1 MRKKHKSTIIL
12 IAMILFLA
20 QPVKADNLLEEVQH
34 GYVENNGVKIHYVTV
49 GQGSLIV
56 MLHGFPDF
64 WYTWRHQMEALS
76 GNYQLVAIDLRG
88 YNRSD
93 KPKGVENYKM
103 RYLVGDVVVVIQH
116 FSQGKAIV
124 VGHDWGGAIAWQVA
138 MWRPDL
144 VEKLVVSS
152 TPHPNG
158 LLREIQ
164 HNSEQQENSQ
174 YARDFQKEDAH
185 LKLTAEELANWVQDK
200 EAKKLYIEAFQRS
213 DFEAMLNY
221 YKASFPKQGS
231 SSTTKN
237 SSSSPPKQQKS
248 VQCPTLV
255 IFGLQDKALLPAGW
269 NNTWEWI
276 DNDLTMV
283 SIPGAG
289 HFVQQDASDLVTRSI
304 KMWLNR

>member
-1 MRKKHKSTIIL
+1 MKLFWFALIL
-12 IAMILFLA
+12 VVSICYKNSFGNTEDI
-20 QPVKADNLLEEVQH
+20 VERVQH
-34 GYVENNGVKIHYVTV
+34 GYVDNEGVKIHYVTI
-49 GQGSLIV
+49 GEGPLIV

-76 GNYQLVAIDLRG
+76 ENYQVVAIDLRG
-88 YNRSD
+88 YNKSD

-103 RYLVGDVVVVIQH
+103 RYLIGDVAAAIQH
-116 FSQGKAIV
+116 FPQERAIV
-124 VGHDWGGAIAWQVA
+124 VGHDWGGAIAWQEA
-138 MWRPDL
+138 MWRPNL
-144 VEKLVVSS
+144 VEKLIILS

-158 LLREIQ
+158 LFREIQ
-164 HNSEQQENSQ
+164 SNSEQQENSQ
-174 YARDFQKEDAH
+174 YAVDFQKEDAH
-185 LKLTAEELANWVQDK
+185 LKLTAEELANWVQNED
-200 EAKKLYIEAFQRS
+200 AKRLYIEAFRRS

-231 SSTTKN
+231 SSNTKN
-237 SSSSPPKQQKS
+237 SNSQPKQQRR

-269 NNTWEWI
+269 NDTWDWI

-283 SIPGAG
+283 SIPEAG
-289 HFVQQDASDLVTRSI
+289 HFIQQDSSDMVTKSI